1 MKSNDFIQQEV
12 EKTLQSLDGVQRAEA
27 NPYLFTR
34 IKASMQK
41 NTSWE
46 RISSFISRPV
56 IAFAT
61 LLLIMAINA
70 FVLFSTGKNEG
81 TGTGEIAVT
90 DIADEYNNSATTI
103 YDYENLS
110 NE

>member
-1 MKSNDFIQQEV
+1 MTNNDLIQQEV

-34 IKASMQK
+34 IKARMEK

-46 RISSFISRPV
+46 HISSFVSRPV

-90 DIADEYNNSATTI
+90 DIADEYNSSATTI

>member
-1 MKSNDFIQQEV
+1 MTSNNFIQQEV

-34 IKASMQK
+34 IKARMKK

-46 RISSFISRPV
+46 RISSFVSRPV

-61 LLLIMAINA
+61 LLLVMMINA
-70 FVLFSTGKNEG
+70 FVVLSSDNNEG
-81 TGTGEIAVT
+81 NGTEIAIT
-90 DIADEYNNSATTI
+90 DIAEDYKLATSTNYEYEI
-103 YDYENLS
+103 VEDK
-110 NE
+110 

>member
-1 MKSNDFIQQEV
+1 MSSNNFIQQEI

-34 IKASMQK
+34 IKARMEK

-46 RISSFISRPV
+46 RISSFVSRPV

-70 FVLFSTGKNEG
+70 FVLFSSGKNEG

-90 DIADEYNNSATTI
+90 DIADEYNSSATTI